1 MKNSNLLRSFF
12 LLISFVILSC
22 KQNSHPNYERNL
34 ENTQKFFNYINEND
48 GLEKMISMLSP
59 EIKHQSP
66 TYDGKIRNYDERIQ
80 ELSGYFNGFKNLK
93 YEANIWLPNTDKN
106 GNLTGGVR
114 TYGTWTGEFV
124 ETGKNITLNSFHYY
138 NYDDQGK
145 VINSGDFF
153 DASGLLY
160 AIADEQVH
168 VVEMT
173 INGKN
178 KDETIE
184 FMKYYSKMMKTREP
198 NVLSWKFFESSGN
211 KITLIER
218 YLNEEAWFNHLK
230 NVSPGGISEEDFKKF
245 LDFFNINS
253 ITVYGNSTENLK
265 NTFKNLGFDVIYKPL
280 GSGFSR

>member
-22 KQNSHPNYERNL
+22 KQNSHSNYERNL
-34 ENTQKFFNYINEND
+34 ENTQNFFNYINEND

-160 AIADEQVH
+160 AVADEQVH
-168 VVEMT
+168 VIEMT

-178 KDETIE
+178 NDETIE
-184 FMKYYSKMMKTREP
+184 FMKYYSKMMETREP
-198 NVLSWKFFESSGN
+198 NVLSWKFFESGGN

-218 YLNEEAWFNHLK
+218 YLNEEAWFNHNK

-245 LDFFNINS
+245 LDFFSINS
-253 ITVYGNSTENLK
+253 ITVHGSSTDNLK

-280 GSGFSR
+280 ESGFSR

>member
-1 MKNSNLLRSFF
+1 MKDSTLLRYFF
-12 LLISFVILSC
+12 LSVSLFIISC

-80 ELSGYFNGFKNLK
+80 ELSGYFSGFKNLK
-93 YEANIWLPNTDKN
+93 YEAKIWLPNTDKN

-160 AIADEQVH
+160 AVADEQVH

>member
-1 MKNSNLLRSFF
+1 MKDSTLLRYFF
-12 LLISFVILSC
+12 LSVSLFIISC

-93 YEANIWLPNTDKN
+93 YEAKIWLPNTDKN

-160 AIADEQVH
+160 AVADEQVH

-184 FMKYYSKMMKTREP
+184 FMKYYSKMMETREP

-218 YLNEEAWFNHLK
+218 YLNEEAWFNHNK

-245 LDFFNINS
+245 LDFFSINS
-253 ITVYGNSTENLK
+253 ITVHGSSTDNLK

-280 GSGFSR
+280 ESGFSR

>member
-184 FMKYYSKMMKTREP
+184 FMKYYSKMMETREP

-218 YLNEEAWFNHLK
+218 YLNEEAWFNHNK